1 MKKSMLQITMIIPLA
16 LLLCFAFGCQQQRER
31 VAEKATPVV
40 DIRAEK
46 AKIQSL
52 LSSYVQAWE
61 NEDIGLLMRIIAHDS
76 DMVMFDADTEKRLVG
91 WRERIESAKMKFE
104 ATEKTKISTRNVV
117 IKVHESGKVAWFSG
131 IMDGKTVAQ
140 NKTVNLEGLRFT
152 CVVEKR
158 SGNWAMVQWH
168 LSLRVAGAMTFN

>member
-1 MKKSMLQITMIIPLA
+1 MIIPLVI
-16 LLLCFAFGCQQQRER
+16 LLCFIFSYQQQGVR
-31 VAEKATPVV
+31 ATEKATPVV
-40 DIRAEK
+40 DIKTEK

-52 LSSYVQAWE
+52 LGSYVQAWE

-76 DMVMFDADTEKRLVG
+76 DMVMFDIDTAKGLVSWRKRM
-91 WRERIESAKMKFE
+91 ESAKKKFE
-104 ATEKTKISTRNVV
+104 ATEKTKISTRDVV

-140 NKTVNLEGLRFT
+140 NKAVNLEGLRFT

-158 SGNWAMVQWH
+158 SRNWVMVQWH
-168 LSLRVAGAMTFN
+168 LSFRHEALTLN

>member
-1 MKKSMLQITMIIPLA
+1 MKKPLLQFTMTILLA
-16 LLLCFAFGCQQQRER
+16 ILLCFIFSCQQQRVR

-52 LSSYVQAWE
+52 LSSYEQAWE

-76 DMVMFDADTEKRLVG
+76 DMVMFDIDTVKRLVG
-91 WRERIESAKMKFE
+91 WRERIESAKKKFE
-104 ATEKTKISTRNVV
+104 ATEKTKISTRDVV

-140 NKTVNLEGLRFT
+140 NKAVNLEGLRFT

-158 SGNWAMVQWH
+158 SRNWVMVQWH
-168 LSLRVAGAMTFN
+168 LSHIFGALMAN